1 MGGEIHPGKGKA
13 LVMAQLVLTL
23 LADLVFRSVD
33 STQRHF
39 SHEMNRY
46 FEKRGLAAKPAPR
59 PVPAR

>member
-1 MGGEIHPGKGKA
+1 
-13 LVMAQLVLTL
+13 MAQLVLTL